1 MRAPRGY
8 DRRPMYEQS
17 RPHRSPLRYLAPVA
31 LVAIVLATYLVVEH
45 NVGSSSGGST
55 PIGATTSGHTSK
67 SSTTSGTKQ
76 HVVKSKYYTV
86 RSGDSLSV
94 ISARTGVPL
103 PTLETLNPGVS
114 SGNLQVGQRLRLR
127 R

>member
-1 MRAPRGY
+1 
-8 DRRPMYEQS
+8 MYEQS

-45 NVGSSSGGST
+45 NVGSSSGGT
-55 PIGATTSGHTSK
+55 PAGATTSGHPSTS
-67 SSTTSGTKQ
+67 SATSGTKQ
-76 HVVKSKYYTV
+76 PLVKSKYYKV

-103 PTLETLNPGVS
+103 PTLEALNPGVS

>member
-1 MRAPRGY
+1 
-8 DRRPMYEQS
+8 MYEQS

-31 LVAIVLATYLVVEH
+31 LVALALATYLVVEH

-55 PIGATTSGHTSK
+55 GTGTTTSGQISK
-67 SSTTSGTKQ
+67 SSTTSGK
-76 HVVKSKYYTV
+76 HHSVKSKYYKV

-94 ISARTGVPL
+94 ISARTGVSL
-103 PTLETLNPGVS
+103 PTLESLNPGVS
-114 SGNLQVGQRLRLR
+114 TGNLQVGQRLRLR